1 MSVLRWKL
9 LPPVRIDRYGYYLCR
24 LCKKACPSG
33 ERQWCSEECLR
44 IYLTISDGNYVR
56 AKLFERDRG
65 VCALCGVDA
74 ARMDEALAR
83 LGEDL
88 LHPLLMSIHPM
99 IAATLRA
106 EGWRNIKLR
115 GKGCYADAIRFSSC
129 WEADHIQ
136 SVAEGGGQCGLE
148 NFRTLCYV
156 CHKKQSAEQARAR
169 AAARRAQRKN
179 KSAENAVRDAG
190 AALGSAGDLAR
201 LEQQADRQHQK
212 RHADRCEEPDDEI
225 PFG

>member
-24 LCKKACPSG
+24 LCKKPCPSG

-44 IYLTISDGNYVR
+44 AYLTISDGNYVR
-56 AKLFERDRG
+56 AKLFERDGG

-74 ARMDEALAR
+74 ARMDAALAR
-83 LGEDL
+83 LEDDL

-99 IAATLRA
+99 IVATLRA

-115 GKGCYADAIRFSSC
+115 GKGMYADAIKFSSC
-129 WEADHIQ
+129 WEADHIT

-148 NFRTLCYV
+148 NFRTLCFV
-156 CHKKQSAEQARAR
+156 CHKKQSAEQAKAR
-169 AAARRAQRKN
+169 AAARRALKN
-179 KSAENAVRDAG
+179 
-190 AALGSAGDLAR
+190 AR
-201 LEQQADRQHQK
+201 
-212 RHADRCEEPDDEI
+212 EPDC
-225 PFG
+225 